1 MKQKQ
6 LTILFIIIIGSLSI
20 INLISPSKS
29 FSEKENRYLQQIPKP
44 TWTSIKSGD
53 FSSEFEKYTGDQFIF
68 RDSWIGLKTLSEK
81 VMLKKDNGRVYFGK
95 ENYLFDVKE
104 DLDEIQYDKNINY
117 LNQFVANL
125 DSIDKK
131 IEITALLIPTK
142 ASVLKDKLPTFAPIV
157 DEDVLFN
164 DLEKDLDN
172 DIKLVNP
179 QKSLS
184 LNQDTYYKSDHHWT
198 SFGAYLGYKDYL
210 ICRQELPLALEK
222 FNKEVV
228 SEDFLGT
235 SYRKANLFSYQGE
248 KIEKYT
254 LDNDNKLSVVYNDVR
269 VSDSL
274 YDASFLEKTDKY
286 AYFMGGDH
294 ALVKISNTNV
304 SQKKLLIVKDS
315 FANSMIPFLSNHYK
329 DIYVVDTRH
338 FNGSILNLIEENNIK
353 EVLMLYNI
361 QTLVSEKTLVKLN
374 K

>member
-1 MKQKQ
+1 MKNKQ

-29 FSEKENRYLQQIPKP
+29 FSDKENRYLQQIPKIS
-44 TWTSIKSGD
+44 WASIKSGD
-53 FSSEFEKYTGDQFIF
+53 FSSQFEKYTGDQFIF

-104 DLDEIQYDKNINY
+104 DLDKVQYDKNINY
-117 LNQFVANL
+117 LNQFVTNL
-125 DSIDKK
+125 DSIDKE

-142 ASVLKDKLPTFAPIV
+142 ASVLNDKLPPFAPTV
-157 DEDVLFN
+157 DEDDLFN
-164 DLEKDLDN
+164 KLEKALDN

-179 QKSLS
+179 HKALS
-184 LNQDTYYKSDHHWT
+184 LESDTYYKSDHHWT
-198 SFGAYLGYKDYL
+198 SYGAYLGYKDYL
-210 ICRQELPLALEK
+210 ISRQETPLALEA

-248 KIEKYT
+248 NIEKYT
-254 LDNDNKLSVVYNDVR
+254 LKNYNKLSVLYNDVR

-274 YDASFLEKTDKY
+274 YDESFLEKTDKY

-294 ALVKISNTNV
+294 ALVKISNTN
-304 SQKKLLIVKDS
+304 I
-315 FANSMIPFLSNHYK
+315 
-329 DIYVVDTRH
+329 
-338 FNGSILNLIEENNIK
+338 
-353 EVLMLYNI
+353 
-361 QTLVSEKTLVKLN
+361 SEKVY
-374 K
+374 